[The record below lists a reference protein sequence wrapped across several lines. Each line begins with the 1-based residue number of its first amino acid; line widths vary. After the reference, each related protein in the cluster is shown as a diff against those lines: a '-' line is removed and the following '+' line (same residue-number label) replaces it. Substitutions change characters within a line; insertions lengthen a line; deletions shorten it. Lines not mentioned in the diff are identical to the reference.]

1 MQQAQRRP
9 PRDLRLSVL
18 NTNKVSS
25 FDLERILAAGGV
37 TEQEESIW
45 RLDFREKKMWQVF
58 C

>member
-1 MQQAQRRP
+1 MQQAQRHP

-45 RLDFREKKMWQVF
+45 LCGECMPKNWQ
-58 C
+58 